1 MFAKIGR
8 IRVCYKRKS
17 AIDGTACRYH
27 LYQMMQTP
35 DLSMLDQR
43 SRRVFEQLVQN
54 YLETGQPVPSALL
67 AQAET
72 IGYSPATVRAIMSE
86 LENAGLLFSP
96 HVSAGRVPTHAG
108 LRLFVDGLMQIGSEL
123 PAEEQASIDH
133 LAGLQGLSVNQLLDK
148 ASQALSGLSRCASL
162 VMAPTEDLAIRHIE
176 FVPVADRRLLVILV
190 FEGGQVENRLISLP
204 AGLPASAL
212 SEAAN
217 FMNYHYTGM
226 TIGTIGARLD
236 ADLTANRAALDD
248 LSADLIARGLAVWS
262 DGSGSADAALI
273 FNGQTHLLEG
283 LGGEENMGELRGLF
297 DIIEMRKHAQ
307 TLLEKVAAADGLQIY
322 IGSEHSLFDRTGFSM
337 VLSPYRDGQQRVVGA
352 IGVIGPR
359 HMNYARII
367 PMVDYTS
374 ATIARLLS

>member
-1 MFAKIGR
+1 
-8 IRVCYKRKS
+8 
-17 AIDGTACRYH
+17 
-27 LYQMMQTP
+27 
-35 DLSMLDQR
+35 
-43 SRRVFEQLVQN
+43 
-54 YLETGQPVPSALL
+54 
-67 AQAET
+67 
-72 IGYSPATVRAIMSE
+72 
-86 LENAGLLFSP
+86 
-96 HVSAGRVPTHAG
+96 
-108 LRLFVDGLMQIGSEL
+108 
-123 PAEEQASIDH
+123 
-133 LAGLQGLSVNQLLDK
+133 
-148 ASQALSGLSRCASL
+148 
-162 VMAPTEDLAIRHIE
+162 
-176 FVPVADRRLLVILV
+176 LLVILV

-297 DIIEMRKHAQ
+297 DMIEMRKHAQ

-322 IGSEHSLFDRTGFSM
+322 IGSEHPLFDRTGFSM